1 MWKCNEQLWRTN
13 KGKIVHDGDPRA
25 AFLMATPGM
34 VLENKPVIEP
44 LAGERAEP
52 SEAQKSQELAETLVE
67 EQKAL
72 ELEEDKAVKPSEDKA
87 VNPSRSNRSG
97 AHRSRGQ

>member
-1 MWKCNEQLWRTN
+1 MWKCNERLWRTN

-44 LAGERAEP
+44 FEGERAEP
-52 SEAQKSQELAETLVE
+52 LIEEPAQEELSEE
-67 EQKAL
+67 KAL
-72 ELEEDKAVKPSEDKA
+72 EPVEDKAVKPSENK
-87 VNPSRSNRSG
+87 NKKKG
-97 AHRSRGQ
+97 

>member
-1 MWKCNEQLWRTN
+1 MNWICNERLWRTN

-25 AFLMATPGM
+25 AVLMATPGM

-44 LAGERAEP
+44 LESPTREEPSGAQSSRQRAEP
-52 SEAQKSQELAETLVE
+52 VVE

-72 ELEEDKAVKPSEDKA
+72 EPIEDKAVKPSENKTK
-87 VNPSRSNRSG
+87 NRG
-97 AHRSRGQ
+97 K

>member
-1 MWKCNEQLWRTN
+1 MWKCNERLWRTN

-44 LAGERAEP
+44 LEG
-52 SEAQKSQELAETLVE
+52 SAQEELLDTTQKELLEELVE

-72 ELEEDKAVKPSEDKA
+72 EIEEDKALEPVEDKAVKPSANK
-87 VNPSRSNRSG
+87 NKNKG
-97 AHRSRGQ
+97 